1 MILTTKGRF
10 AVMALVD
17 IAFSSGGV
25 PVPLVDIAKR
35 QNIDPGYLE
44 QIFIKLKKSGLVA
57 SFRGPG
63 GGYVLG
69 VEGDNIMVLDI
80 LKAVG
85 EDVKMTRCEGKK
97 EDLSGGCM
105 HDKST
110 CSTHKLWRA
119 LEFHIENYLGNI
131 TLNDVC
137 KGDKLIKEN
146 A

>member
-17 IAFSSGGV
+17 IAFSSVGG
-25 PVPLVDIAKR
+25 PVPLLDIAKR

-44 QIFIKLKKSGLVA
+44 QIFIKLKKSGLVS

-69 VEGDNIMVLDI
+69 AEGENIMILDI
-80 LKAVG
+80 LK
-85 EDVKMTRCEGKK
+85 DVKMTRCEGKAG
-97 EDLSGGCM
+97 DMGCM
-105 HDKST
+105 HDKSI

-119 LEFHIENYLGNI
+119 LEFQIENYLQSI
-131 TLNDVC
+131 TIGDVC
-137 KGDKLIKEN
+137 QSNKLSKEN